1 MDKVATKTIEIE
13 NKKAVVYNGGYSVFA
28 AKKAVNREIQQSHY
42 IQQQKIIK
50 HHEEVIKTLRSYKTE
65 AAIIRA
71 KSREKLLDKIERV
84 DKPEDLPDKMRLML
98 TPKLESGYDVL
109 NADGISMGFD
119 GKNLFE
125 NVTFELKKGDKTA
138 LIGPN
143 GIGKTTLFKILMG
156 ELAPLSGRVREGVN
170 VRAGYYDQ
178 AQQHLSEEKTLFQE
192 LADSYPR
199 LTQTEIRNVL
209 AAFVFTGDDVF
220 KPIAALSGGERGRV
234 ALAKIMLGGA
244 NFLIL
249 DEPTNHL
256 DLFSKEI
263 LEEAIRDFPGTV
275 LYISHDRYFINH
287 TADRV
292 LELQAGGVTEYLGN
306 YDYYLDK
313 KKAKQAEQ
321 AASAIN
327 NAPAQVNDYQRKKE
341 SEAQIRR
348 EKTRILRLEESIAAA
363 EEEIKALDEKLSLE
377 ENARDASLAARL
389 YNDRTRLEEKLLKL
403 YEEWDE
409 TQ

>member
-1 MDKVATKTIEIE
+1 
-13 NKKAVVYNGGYSVFA
+13 
-28 AKKAVNREIQQSHY
+28 
-42 IQQQKIIK
+42 
-50 HHEEVIKTLRSYKTE
+50 
-65 AAIIRA
+65 
-71 KSREKLLDKIERV
+71 
-84 DKPEDLPDKMRLML
+84 
-98 TPKLESGYDVL
+98 
-109 NADGISMGFD
+109 MGFD

-156 ELAPLSGRVREGVN
+156 ELTPLSGRIREGVN
-170 VRAGYYDQ
+170 VRVGYYDQ
-178 AQQHLSEEKTLFQE
+178 AQQHLSEDKTLFQE

-292 LELQAGGVTEYLGN
+292 LELQADGVTEYLGN

-321 AASAIN
+321 NTAAST
-327 NAPAQVNDYQRKKE
+327 PAQVNDYQRKKE
-341 SEAQIRR
+341 TEAQIRR
-348 EKTRILRLEESIAAA
+348 EKTRILRLEENIAAT
-363 EEEIKALDEKLSLE
+363 EEEIKTLDEKLLLE
-377 ENARDASLAARL
+377 ENARDANLAATL
-389 YNDRTRLEEKLLKL
+389 YNEKTQLEEKLLKL